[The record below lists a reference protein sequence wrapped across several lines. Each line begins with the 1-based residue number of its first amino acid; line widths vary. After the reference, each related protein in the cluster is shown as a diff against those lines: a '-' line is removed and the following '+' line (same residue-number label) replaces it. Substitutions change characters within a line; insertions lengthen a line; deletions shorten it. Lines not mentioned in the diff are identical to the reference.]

1 MTAYSYFSVTMSKTH
16 IPARF
21 NGEADNFYDPNFTLD
36 VNKRMRV
43 PKSIRVSGDYTD
55 EDVSSMN
62 GSAWN
67 QGNSNEKLEM
77 HVPDRILVVGKYFHI
92 FFYII
97 ILLCIYFCYLNR
109 SGATY
114 WYKSSAKRNYSRK
127 CCNAT

>member
-1 MTAYSYFSVTMSKTH
+1 MIAYSYFSVTMSKTH

-67 QGNSNEKLEM
+67 QANSNEKLEM

-92 FFYII
+92 FFLYNYITLYLF
-97 ILLCIYFCYLNR
+97 LLF
-109 SGATY
+109 
-114 WYKSSAKRNYSRK
+114 K
-127 CCNAT
+127 